1 MISENLNHIRLE
13 KGLSRPK
20 LANMADLNIRTI
32 EFIEW
37 GKIKNPCIDTVEKLA
52 KALDVTINDLIK

>member
-13 KGLSRPK
+13 NGLSRQK
-20 LANMADLNIRTI
+20 LANMTDLNIRTI

-37 GKIKNPCIDTVEKLA
+37 GKIKNPSIDTVEKLA